1 MSALEQD
8 LNVLSKLQSSSIIE
22 PNNLVH
28 KSPVGILEPRKGG
41 RPMKLTYFISPY
53 DLLDE
58 KRKVSLPLSIDIITE
73 KNLGYSSTV
82 CVENS
87 SGHKLQ
93 TTSLISIT
101 KSSDGKSLP
110 QFSALTSQNSVL
122 LPACFA
128 LKLSESLPLS
138 VEIMNKIKQA
148 ANGLDVIYEPNTTPQ
163 PVISLLTKRMLP
175 KRELSKF
182 KSVDD
187 PFFVE
192 LPDQCHTYYF
202 NSSVSNMMGVEAT
215 HISFQHPTSVPK
227 ILGLLR
233 QQVLF
238 NVLISSCIR
247 QMFRKELTTRQDNP
261 PMMFEITALSMT
273 SISVSF
279 EHPVEESLATIDFD
293 LDEITSIKAKLY
305 DSQSFS
311 TYCSDEHVSLV
322 MQRYVLRTRVL
333 QRSMD

>member
-1 MSALEQD
+1 
-8 LNVLSKLQSSSIIE
+8 
-22 PNNLVH
+22 
-28 KSPVGILEPRKGG
+28 
-41 RPMKLTYFISPY
+41 MKLTYFISPY

-58 KRKVSLPLSIDIITE
+58 ERKVSLPLSIDIITE
-73 KNLGYSSTV
+73 KKLGYSSTV
-82 CVENS
+82 CIENS
-87 SGHKLQ
+87 SIHKLQ
-93 TTSLISIT
+93 TTSLVSIT
-101 KSSDGKSLP
+101 KSQDGKSLP
-110 QFSALTSQNSVL
+110 IISALNSQNSTS

-128 LKLSESLPLS
+128 LKLPESLPIS
-138 VEIMNKIKQA
+138 IEIMNKIKQA
-148 ANGLDVIYEPNTTPQ
+148 ANGLDVIYETANTPQ
-163 PVISLLTKRMLP
+163 SLISLLTKKMLP
-175 KRELSKF
+175 KKEFSKF

-187 PFFVE
+187 PFYVE

-202 NSSVSNMMGVEAT
+202 NSSISNIMGVEA
-215 HISFQHPTSVPK
+215 ISIPFLHPTSVPK

-247 QMFRKELTTRQDNP
+247 KLYRKELSKTDNP
-261 PMMFEITALSMT
+261 LMMFEITALSIT

-293 LDEITSIKAKLY
+293 LDEITNIKAKLY

-322 MQRYVLRTRVL
+322 MQRLDFFINFILILTNFNETRFL
-333 QRSMD
+333 SN